1 MLVRDYMTRH
11 PVMVEP
17 SISVM
22 EAQGVMAETHVRHL
36 PVIQEGKRLV
46 GLLTRERLRIPP
58 TDLGSLN
65 VWEISRFL
73 SNLKVRDVMVQRKDV
88 ITIEPDATV
97 EEAAQ
102 TMAENRIGSLPVLEE
117 DIVVGIITEV
127 DLLVQLSQ
135 LLGAGVKGVRATVR
149 VPDAIGEFAKITS
162 AIASRGWGIYSGGGV
177 PAPKHP
183 GYWDMVVKVRNV
195 KKDEIAAVLQQ
206 IEGQELIDVRDV

>member
-17 SISVM
+17 SISVV
-22 EAQGVMAETHVRHL
+22 EAQGIMAEAQVRHL
-36 PVIQEGKRLV
+36 PVIKEGKRLV
-46 GLLTRERLRIPP
+46 GLLTREGLRIPP

-73 SNLKVRDVMVQRKDV
+73 SHLKVQDLMVQGKDV
-88 ITIEPDATV
+88 ITISPDATV

-102 TMAENRIGSLPVLEE
+102 TMADRRIGSLPVLEE
-117 DIVVGIITEV
+117 GIVVGILTEV
-127 DLLVQLSQ
+127 DLLIQLSR

-149 VPDAIGEFAKITS
+149 VPDEVGEFAKITS
-162 AIASRGWGIYSGGGV
+162 AIASEGWGIYSGGGV

-195 KKDEIAAVLQQ
+195 KKDEIAKVLEQ
-206 IEGQELIDVRDV
+206 IEGQELIDVRDM